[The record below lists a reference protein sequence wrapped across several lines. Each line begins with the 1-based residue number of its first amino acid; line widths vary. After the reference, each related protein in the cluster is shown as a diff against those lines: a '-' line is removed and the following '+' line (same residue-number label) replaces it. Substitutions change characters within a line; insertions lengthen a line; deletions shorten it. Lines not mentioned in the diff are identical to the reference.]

1 MQIIKAR
8 GKESKAVL
16 KLPELY
22 QGVEK
27 MCGGAGVLGLHGLLA
42 RWREAEEGDWADW
55 RRVLLCSLR
64 LALELVLAIRSF
76 SMEVSSGILRALD
89 NTLHQQF
96 CCNVITRLTVL
107 LREGEFY

>member
-27 MCGGAGVLGLHGLLA
+27 MCGGAGVLCLHGLLA

-55 RRVLLCSLR
+55 RRVVLCSLR
-64 LALELVLAIRSF
+64 LALELVLASRCYVSLNGSF
-76 SMEVSSGILRALD
+76 LPAVD
-89 NTLHQQF
+89 NMLYQQF
-96 CCNVITRLTVL
+96 C
-107 LREGEFY
+107 